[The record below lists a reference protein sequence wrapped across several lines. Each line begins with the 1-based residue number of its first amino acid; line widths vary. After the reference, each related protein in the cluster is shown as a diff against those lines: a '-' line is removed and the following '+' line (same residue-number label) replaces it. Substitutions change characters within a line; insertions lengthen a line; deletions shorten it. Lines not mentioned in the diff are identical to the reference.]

1 MGAQAG
7 CVATC
12 AELGKWGQVLGT
24 QMGSATAA
32 STPVLRVQWK
42 GHPCCQASEAGRG
55 RGRGLRLEPLSRWAG
70 VGSEVRASGFGLFP
84 FRMLAPPPSFLP
96 PAFTVRSC
104 KNDHILCTLL

>member
-42 GHPCCQASEAGRG
+42 GHLCCQASEAGRG
-55 RGRGLRLEPLSRWAG
+55 RGRGLRLEPSVPLGGGGQRST
-70 VGSEVRASGFGLFP
+70 GFGLRPFP
-84 FRMLAPPPSFLP
+84 LSDACSSPFLS
-96 PAFTVRSC
+96 AACLYCSQLQ
-104 KNDHILCTLL
+104 K